1 MANADVFKSM
11 MGGGKGKGATAPAP
25 GSQPTASDISPW
37 TGTEQPVT
45 VQPVLE
51 SEPMS
56 EAPASAMPP
65 IPKPGFYR
73 GKGGYEYIVGKQ
85 GDITIAKSPR
95 GKAGT
100 VVNMDSVFYDA
111 IAGELAGQTGSAIPT
126 TVSERMKGAA
136 MPAAPKAPAGT
147 VTPMTGEME
156 AVAYEDEGDKLLG
169 PVAEAGKYGSA
180 AAPKP
185 MAPTFQPNTAMV
197 EAAVKGLG
205 SVGVAPQDAYR
216 MIGDAQKGVNAEQ
229 ILKSFA
235 TLKPS
240 TAPAAT
246 AMGPTKEMAK
256 YLGGSNEAAA
266 ARTQLEKDA
275 IAGLTAQGKS
285 AQEAQMM
292 VADKMRTFRSTAG
305 EGAPD
310 RAAFDALLQYAGMSA
325 GGPTARPAQVAAR

>member
-11 MGGGKGKGATAPAP
+11 MGGGKGKGASAPAP

-111 IAGELAGQTGSAIPT
+111 IAGELAGQAGSAIPT

-169 PVAEAGKYGSA
+169 PVATAGKYGSGA
-180 AAPKP
+180 AR
-185 MAPTFQPNTAMV
+185 MAQETGFETAVPSRLAAQRTV
-197 EAAVKGLG
+197 ETEIARTNATKRDAEMSELRQYAKSGPG
-205 SVGVAPQDAYR
+205 IATGVNANPAR
-216 MIGDAQKGVNAEQ
+216 ARLIGDATAGLVAMGLSADMAKAAAENVAKGIDAGMYSSLEQ
-229 ILKSFA
+229 LKALA
-235 TLKPS
+235 TLKS
-240 TAPAAT
+240 
-246 AMGPTKEMAK
+246 
-256 YLGGSNEAAA
+256 GGA
-266 ARTQLEKDA
+266 
-275 IAGLTAQGKS
+275 
-285 AQEAQMM
+285 
-292 VADKMRTFRSTAG
+292 
-305 EGAPD
+305 
-310 RAAFDALLQYAGMSA
+310 
-325 GGPTARPAQVAAR
+325 TARPAQVAAR